1 MNGIHDLVGIHGFGP
16 VVVEA
21 NEHYFHADWERTV
34 LGLHLA
40 GRTVGLFNGD
50 EHRHGIERMD
60 PTDDLRSSY
69 YERWLASIA
78 TLLIEKAILTAAELV
93 ATRVEELQAIP
104 EGAWPGGDEPALVA
118 RFRNRPSGGARSGDE
133 NAPAPRFRPGDAV
146 ITRDMHPA
154 GHTRLPRYAR
164 AKRGVIDCF
173 QGIQAF
179 ADSKCPR
186 SWPSATGGLQRPL
199 SGGGAVGETA
209 EPNQLLYIDLWESY
223 LLPVDEAR
231 AERQGIYTRVEA
243 PAGPVAFGPRR
254 WPFGWSLVARR
265 CP

>member
-1 MNGIHDLVGIHGFGP
+1 MNGIHDLGGMDGFGP

-21 NEHYFHADWERTV
+21 NEPYFHADWERTV

-60 PTDDLRSSY
+60 PIDYLRSSY

-78 TLLIEKAILTAAELV
+78 TLLFEKGVLTTEEVAA
-93 ATRVEELQAIP
+93 RVEELKAIP
-104 EGAWPGGDEPALVA
+104 EGVWPGRDEPAFVA
-118 RFRNRPSGGARSGDE
+118 RFRNRPSGGARAGDQ

-146 ITRDMHPA
+146 ITRNMHPA

-164 AKRGVIDCF
+164 AKRGVIDYF

-179 ADSKCPR
+179 ADSN
-186 SWPSATGGLQRPL
+186 AHGLGPQPQ
-199 SGGGAVGETA
+199 AVYSVRFRAEELWGETA

-223 LLPVDEAR
+223 LLPVDEAGV
-231 AERQGIYTRVEA
+231 ERQSI
-243 PAGPVAFGPRR
+243 
-254 WPFGWSLVARR
+254 
-265 CP
+265 